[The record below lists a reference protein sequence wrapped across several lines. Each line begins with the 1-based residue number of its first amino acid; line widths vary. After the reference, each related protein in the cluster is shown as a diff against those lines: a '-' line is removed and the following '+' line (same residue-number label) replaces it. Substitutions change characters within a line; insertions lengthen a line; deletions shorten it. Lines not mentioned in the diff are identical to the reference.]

1 MINATLSVGTT
12 AVQVPV
18 GANEQPVVVNTGATT
33 LYIGNTS
40 GVTAANGIPLGPNV
54 GYEFPHTLGQAM
66 WDELWVISSAVGG
79 ELRYAQVG

>member
-1 MINATLSVGTT
+1 MINATLAVGTT
-12 AVQVPV
+12 AVKVPV
-18 GANEQPVVVNTGATT
+18 GANERPVIVNTGETT

-54 GYEFPHTLGQAM
+54 GYEFPLTLGLAL
-66 WDELWVISSAVGG
+66 WKELYVISSDAGG